1 MDKYMLVKDI
11 KSSVKNGGF
20 INISQLAKYLRKSR
34 GSAAEIVNGLDYLE
48 MGREKKFFIEDV
60 AARIAGMKKLG

>member
-20 INISQLAKYLRKSR
+20 INISQLAKYLQKSR
-34 GSAAEIVNGLDYLE
+34 SNVAEIVDGLDHLE

-60 AARIAGMKKLG
+60 AARIVGMKKLG

>member
-20 INISQLAKYLRKSR
+20 INISQLAKYLQKSR
-34 GSAAEIVNGLDYLE
+34 GNAAEIVDGLDYLE
-48 MGREKKFFIEDV
+48 TGREKKFFIEDV
-60 AARIAGMKKLG
+60 AARIVGMKKLG